1 MSKHYNE
8 WAGQARPFILITN
21 SVSVYGVRPPTG
33 KEVCFGALSRLRSRA
48 TELETVPIDPYSK
61 HVSEIIADQPTK
73 YILAG
78 GLNTAICFAVYLGL
92 VKLGMD
98 YVFANFIAWVV
109 GVGVS
114 FSLNLKFVFRSAY
127 HHKKLFGFISSSVF
141 CLIFS
146 TAALSILVA
155 TIGMSAASA
164 AFVAT
169 PCVIGANFLLVK
181 YLVFS

>member
-1 MSKHYNE
+1 M
-8 WAGQARPFILITN
+8 
-21 SVSVYGVRPPTG
+21 
-33 KEVCFGALSRLRSRA
+33 
-48 TELETVPIDPYSK
+48 PIDPYSK
-61 HVSEIIADQPTK
+61 HVSDMIADQPMK
-73 YILAG
+73 YVLAG

-92 VKLGMD
+92 VKLGLD

-109 GVGVS
+109 GVGIS

-141 CLIFS
+141 CLILS
-146 TAALSILVA
+146 TAVLSILVTA
-155 TIGMSAASA
+155 IGMSASSA

-169 PCVIGANFLLVK
+169 PCVIVANFLLLK